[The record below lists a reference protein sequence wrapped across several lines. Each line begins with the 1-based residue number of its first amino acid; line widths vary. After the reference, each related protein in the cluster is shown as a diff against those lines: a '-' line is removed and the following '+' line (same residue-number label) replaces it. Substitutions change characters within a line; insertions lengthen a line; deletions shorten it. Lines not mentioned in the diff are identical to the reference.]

1 MNNPTVDTVWE
12 AFDRVD
18 VAGRPMAECRL
29 CQHQIVPNRGTM
41 CMHYRM
47 KHCKP
52 SDNSG
57 QSEPLARKPL
67 CDQSRTFTPPT
78 SSREMCTDRCSQ
90 VWQRYMDDTSKE
102 NDDTTDTHSISSAA
116 SESKL
121 RRRYRTLNML
131 RYLAAEPTG
140 GAYAAI
146 IENADDQIISAIRDV
161 GRAFIQGSLGDLSP
175 LESLALSRYKKSIE
189 GVVYA
194 SSVECARKA
203 LLKPRRARG
212 RVPGSAVYVP
222 MLLTLA
228 LTRGGLETYVAD
240 DGSDVSS
247 FTTADFRDSH
257 DSSNDDNQHSSA
269 NEESEGST
277 NDASDDTSE
286 HAIEDSG
293 DQSEEGSDE
302 AGAEQ
307 REQSDEG
314 NDEASTEQSDQSDE
328 GSEEASAEQSDQ
340 SDEGSEEASA
350 EQSDQSEEGSEQA
363 NTDQSDAGSE
373 ESEEGSD
380 EEAEAGAEERDE
392 ADDEETESGSEEG
405 EEGDDEETASGSE
418 EGEEGDDD
426 ETESGSEE
434 SEDGES
440 DESEE
445 SEEDDPGEEEESE
458 AQSEA
463 EDQADRQPAKNLKRG
478 HTELSTVDEWVK
490 RSRRY

>member
-1 MNNPTVDTVWE
+1 MNNPTVNTVWE

-18 VAGRPMAECRL
+18 IAGRPMAECKL
-29 CQHQIVPNRGTM
+29 CHHQIVPNRGTM

-52 SDNSG
+52 YDNSG

-78 SSREMCTDRCSQ
+78 SSREMCTDRCTQ
-90 VWQRYMDDTSKE
+90 VWQRYMGDISKE
-102 NDDTTDTHSISSAA
+102 NGDTTDTHSVSSAA

-146 IENADDQIISAIRDV
+146 IENADDQIIRAIRDV

-175 LESLALSRYKKSIE
+175 VESLALSRYKKSIE

-228 LTRGGLETYVAD
+228 LTRGGLDTYVDD

-247 FTTADFRDSH
+247 FTTADFEGSRE
-257 DSSNDDNQHSSA
+257 SSSDDNQHSSA
-269 NEESEGST
+269 NWDSEGST
-277 NDASDDTSE
+277 NEASEDMSE
-286 HAIEDSG
+286 HAIDDSG
-293 DQSEEGSDE
+293 DQNEEGSDE
-302 AGAEQ
+302 AAAEQ

-314 NDEASTEQSDQSDE
+314 NNETSTEQSDQSDE
-328 GSEEASAEQSDQ
+328 GSEEDNAEQSDIR
-340 SDEGSEEASA
+340 
-350 EQSDQSEEGSEQA
+350 EEGSEKA
-363 NTDQSDAGSE
+363 STDQSDADGE
-373 ESEEGSD
+373 ESEEADD
-380 EEAEAGAEERDE
+380 EESESGSQESGDG
-392 ADDEETESGSEEG
+392 DDEETESGSEESG
-405 EEGDDEETASGSE
+405 EGDEE
-418 EGEEGDDD
+418 

-434 SEDGES
+434 SEEVTESGSEESEEGNEEETESGSQEGEDAEP

-445 SEEDDPGEEEESE
+445 SEEIDPDEEEDEEGE
-458 AQSEA
+458 AQSED
-463 EDQADRQPAKNLKRG
+463 EDQADQQPVKNLKRR
-478 HTELSTVDEWVK
+478 HAELSSLDTWVK
-490 RSRRY
+490 RSRQY